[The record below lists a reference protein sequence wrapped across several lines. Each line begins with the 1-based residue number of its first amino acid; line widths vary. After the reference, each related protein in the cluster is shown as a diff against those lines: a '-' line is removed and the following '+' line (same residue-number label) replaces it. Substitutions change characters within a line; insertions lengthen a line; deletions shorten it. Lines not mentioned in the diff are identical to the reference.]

1 MRGNHMKQS
10 EGMSGGE
17 ALILS
22 TSDLTHPEGKRFW
35 LDDDMFPLDAEG
47 MHVPRFSV
55 QEVAKSF
62 FGQSADWLRWRMRS
76 SRPRNDEAP
85 SHPDGYF
92 ILDGEPMEF
101 KRLKVNP
108 KSKKADDPNASTA
121 RYYTLADIE
130 RMAHALGQ
138 QGVFSGQDVAHIVL
152 MVQCCSRLW
161 GLDTRSSIA
170 QPEPEEIE

>member
-1 MRGNHMKQS
+1 MEES
-10 EGMSGGE
+10 ESTVGGGE

-22 TSDLTHPEGKRFW
+22 TADLTHPEGKRFW
-35 LDDDMFPLDAEG
+35 LDDDMFDLDKEG

-62 FGQSADWLRWRMRS
+62 FGQSADWLRWRMRP
-76 SRPRNDEAP
+76 SRPRSDEVS
-85 SHPDGYF
+85 SHPEGYF
-92 ILDGEPMEF
+92 LLDGKPMDF

-108 KSKKADDPNASTA
+108 NSKKAGDPNASTA

-138 QGVFSGQDVAHIVL
+138 QGVFSGQEVAHVVL
-152 MVQCCSRLW
+152 MTLCCARLW
-161 GLDTRSSIA
+161 GIDYRNMISSETQESEDTA
-170 QPEPEEIE
+170 